1 MNSWKS
7 CDNCLSFEI
16 PGSLACDLCR
26 DGDLWM
32 KLDCPRCGGALS
44 ETRYHN
50 GRPYRHC
57 FSCHKEFFEGDK
69 MGKKYSIKTVDG
81 NRIDIESEHD
91 IMEQLRAAVRNN
103 ATFIMIDAG
112 DSTKALNIG
121 NIVSVTEIK
130 S

>member
-1 MNSWKS
+1 
-7 CDNCLSFEI
+7 
-16 PGSLACDLCR
+16 
-26 DGDLWM
+26 
-32 KLDCPRCGGALS
+32 
-44 ETRYHN
+44 
-50 GRPYRHC
+50 
-57 FSCHKEFFEGDK
+57 

>member
-1 MNSWKS
+1 M
-7 CDNCLSFEI
+7 
-16 PGSLACDLCR
+16 
-26 DGDLWM
+26 
-32 KLDCPRCGGALS
+32 
-44 ETRYHN
+44 
-50 GRPYRHC
+50 
-57 FSCHKEFFEGDK
+57 
-69 MGKKYSIKTVDG
+69 KKYSIKTVDG
-81 NRIDIESEHD
+81 NRLDIESEHD

>member
-1 MNSWKS
+1 
-7 CDNCLSFEI
+7 
-16 PGSLACDLCR
+16 
-26 DGDLWM
+26 
-32 KLDCPRCGGALS
+32 
-44 ETRYHN
+44 
-50 GRPYRHC
+50 
-57 FSCHKEFFEGDK
+57 

-91 IMEQLRAAVRNN
+91 IMEQLRAAVLSG
-103 ATFIMIDAG
+103 AKFIMIDAG